1 VNYLI
6 DTNALSELTKIKG
19 DTKVIQWFN
28 ETPNYELFLSVLTIA
43 EIRKGIEKLKD
54 SSKKDVLTTW
64 LQTELDERFKNRI
77 LSFGISEAMIWGKLT
92 ARMENTGINL
102 PIIDSMIA
110 AIALSKNAILVTRN
124 TKDFE
129 ATGVKLLNPWNE

>member
-1 VNYLI
+1 MNYLI

-19 DTKVIQWFN
+19 DSKVIQWFN
-28 ETPNYELFLSVLTIA
+28 ETPDYELFLSVLTIA

-129 ATGVKLLNPWNE
+129 ATGVKLLNPWLE

>member
-1 VNYLI
+1 MNYLI

-129 ATGVKLLNPWNE
+129 ATGVKLLNPWLE

>member
-1 VNYLI
+1 MNYLI

-92 ARMENTGINL
+92 ARMENKGIKL

-129 ATGVKLLNPWNE
+129 ATGVKLLNPWLE

>member
-1 VNYLI
+1 MNYLI

-19 DTKVIQWFN
+19 DSKVIQWFN
-28 ETPNYELFLSVLTIA
+28 ETPDYELFLSVLTIA

-92 ARMENTGINL
+92 ARMENKGIKL

-129 ATGVKLLNPWNE
+129 ATGVKLLNPWLE

>member
-92 ARMENTGINL
+92 ARMENKGIKL

-129 ATGVKLLNPWNE
+129 ATGVKLLNPWLE

>member
-1 VNYLI
+1 MNYLI

>member
-1 VNYLI
+1 MNYLI

-28 ETPNYELFLSVLTIA
+28 ETPDYELFLSVLTIA

-92 ARMENTGINL
+92 ARMENKGIKL

-129 ATGVKLLNPWNE
+129 ATGVKLLNPWLE

>member
-1 VNYLI
+1 MKYLL
-6 DTNALSELTKIKG
+6 DTCVVSEFFRNQSHDSVLAFINR
-19 DTKVIQWFN
+19 IPN
-28 ETPNYELFLSVLTIA
+28 ENLFLSTLTIGELHA
-43 EIRKGIEKLKD
+43 GVPKVKDLVKSAKLIHWIEGLKHDFTDRIISFDLETSENWGNMKGEL
-54 SSKKDVLTTW
+54 SK
-64 LQTELDERFKNRI
+64 R
-77 LSFGISEAMIWGKLT
+77 
-92 ARMENTGINL
+92 GINL

>member
-19 DTKVIQWFN
+19 DSKVIQWFN
-28 ETPNYELFLSVLTIA
+28 ETPDYELFLSVLTIA

-92 ARMENTGINL
+92 ARMENKGIKL

-129 ATGVKLLNPWNE
+129 ATGVKLLNPWLE

>member
-43 EIRKGIEKLKD
+43 EIRKGIEKLND
-54 SSKKDVLTTW
+54 SSKKDVLTNW

-92 ARMENTGINL
+92 ARMENKGIKL

-129 ATGVKLLNPWNE
+129 ATGVKLLNPWLE

>member
-129 ATGVKLLNPWNE
+129 ATGVKLLNPWLE

>member
-1 VNYLI
+1 MNYLI

-92 ARMENTGINL
+92 ARMENKGIKL

>member
-19 DTKVIQWFN
+19 DSKVIQWFN
-28 ETPNYELFLSVLTIA
+28 ETPDYELFLSVLTIA
-43 EIRKGIEKLKD
+43 EIRKGIEKLND
-54 SSKKDVLTTW
+54 SSKKDVLTNW

>member
-1 VNYLI
+1 MNYLI

-19 DTKVIQWFN
+19 DSKVIQWFN
-28 ETPNYELFLSVLTIA
+28 ETPDYELFLSVLTIA
-43 EIRKGIEKLKD
+43 EIRKGIEKLND
-54 SSKKDVLTTW
+54 SSKKDVLTNW